1 MTARI
6 SISKVILLALGAD
19 CPTQQPPTYEYRMIP
34 KQQEKEKVWIFFFSP
49 LGSHD
54 LPWWPWCNRCRRSSS
69 HRRQKDQYQWG
80 LYSYFHGN
88 WSTYWPRDLKR
99 CTTSQFSLRQ
109 PDTALGERGQRSCA
123 SGRDSSTLW
132 RVVKSTSP
140 PSCPLPLLSVN
151 NKRQSFHCILSLGTS
166 DRHPNVLLASHWP
179 DCAGQRDADL
189 TISSQLETISCSSVF
204 SEPPSFTSWPV
215 ACHGIQAS
223 GYTGDFQL
231 RQGVGSMLQLWEAS
245 REGITSSSNYH
256 LLEMRELGSESD
268 ALP

>member
-19 CPTQQPPTYEYRMIP
+19 CPTQQPPTCEYRMIP

-88 WSTYWPRDLKR
+88 WSTYWPHDLKR

-109 PDTALGERGQRSCA
+109 PDTALGERGQRSLCQWERQQHPLE
-123 SGRDSSTLW
+123 GREVYFPSIMSTPTPV
-132 RVVKSTSP
+132 REQQETEF
-140 PSCPLPLLSVN
+140 PL
-151 NKRQSFHCILSLGTS
+151 H
-166 DRHPNVLLASHWP
+166 
-179 DCAGQRDADL
+179 
-189 TISSQLETISCSSVF
+189 
-204 SEPPSFTSWPV
+204 
-215 ACHGIQAS
+215 
-223 GYTGDFQL
+223 
-231 RQGVGSMLQLWEAS
+231 
-245 REGITSSSNYH
+245 
-256 LLEMRELGSESD
+256 SESGD
-268 ALP
+268 EWQAP